1 LDEITAFVNP
11 RPPSVPATLNITLD
25 EYFATASLIGL
36 LSASKREPNK
46 QWAKD
51 WSYEM
56 ADMMA
61 AESARRRKRKR

>member
-1 LDEITAFVNP
+1 VLVNP
-11 RPPSVPATLNITLD
+11 RPPSVPATLSITLD

-56 ADMMA
+56 GDADG
-61 AESARRRKRKR
+61 RRVRASTKKQR